1 MFVYKTEKE
10 ISELSEYQREKYF
23 DQKAQYEKDQA
34 KEIAD
39 KAAKDAVAEALKDVD
54 SKIEDAKK
62 SAKEEALQ
70 EAKDEL
76 KAKEEAID
84 AKFEAMEKAWN
95 SSNAITN
102 RAEKIQTMSD
112 YITAKFSTEEG
123 EQMLKDFAKGAKAAL
138 NTEIEIGKA
147 TFLKPT
153 SNGGYVAP
161 EMSGIYGQ
169 GHEDMHLRSI
179 LRVLPTTSDLIK
191 YLRLT
196 PTEGSELPEI
206 TAEGAVKK
214 ELDFTPE
221 IVQVAIKK
229 IAGYITVSDESLS
242 DLVGFRAF
250 LATELPLAYLDAE
263 DLYVLRHSTDGL
275 IANAEAWAPQ
285 GNVDATSNAWDILV
299 SAGTQIRKNKRK
311 ATAAVVSPDV
321 YQELLIN
328 KDNESAYTYPVVAD
342 ANGVLRVGT
351 MPVYES
357 AILEGGEFVVGDFVR
372 GAKLWQKEAI
382 NVRYSDQHADNFIYN
397 LTTIRVEGRVALEV
411 SLPDAF
417 VYGDIAFATT

>member
-1 MFVYKTEKE
+1 GV
-10 ISELSEYQREKYF
+10 
-23 DQKAQYEKDQA
+23 
-34 KEIAD
+34 
-39 KAAKDAVAEALKDVD
+39 
-54 SKIEDAKK
+54 
-62 SAKEEALQ
+62 
-70 EAKDEL
+70 
-76 KAKEEAID
+76 
-84 AKFEAMEKAWN
+84 
-95 SSNAITN
+95 
-102 RAEKIQTMSD
+102 
-112 YITAKFSTEEG
+112 
-123 EQMLKDFAKGAKAAL
+123 KAAL
-138 NTEIEIGKA
+138 NTEIEVGKA

-153 SNGGYVAP
+153 ANGGYVAP

-169 GHEDMHLRSI
+169 GHEDMHLRNV
-179 LRVLPTTSDLIK
+179 LRVLPTASDLIK

-214 ELDFTPE
+214 ELEFTPE

-250 LATELPLAYLDAE
+250 LATELPQAYLDAE
-263 DLYVLRHSTDGL
+263 DIYILRHSTDGL

-285 GNVDATSNAWDILV
+285 GNVTAASNSWDILV
-299 SAGTQIRKNKRK
+299 AAGTQVRKNKRK
-311 ATAAVVSPDV
+311 ATAAIVSPNV

-328 KDNESAYTYPVVAD
+328 KSDENAYTYPVVAD

-357 AILEGGEFVVGDFVR
+357 SVLEDGEFIVGDFVR
-372 GAKLWQKEAI
+372 GAKLWQKESV
-382 NVRYSDQHADNFIYN
+382 NVRYSDQHAENFIYN

-417 VYGDIAFATT
+417 VYGDVQYTTT

>member
-1 MFVYKTEKE
+1 MFVYKSEKE
-10 ISELSEYQREKYF
+10 IAELSEYQREKYF
-23 DQKAQYEKDQA
+23 DQKRDHEA
-34 KEIAD
+34 KEAKD
-39 KAAKDAVAEALKDVD
+39 AAEKAAKDAVELALKDVD
-54 SKIEDAKK
+54 SKIADAKK
-62 SAKEEALQ
+62 EAQDEAKAEVEAQLK
-70 EAKDEL
+70 AKDEEVN
-76 KAKEEAID
+76 AKL
-84 AKFEAMEKAWN
+84 EAMEKAWEK
-95 SSNAITN
+95 SNVLN
-102 RAEKIQTMSD
+102 RSEKIKTMSD
-112 YITAKFSTEEG
+112 YITAKFSTPEG
-123 EQMLKDFAKGAKAAL
+123 EQMLKDFANGAKSAL
-138 NTEIEIGKA
+138 NTEIEVGKA

-153 SNGGYVAP
+153 TNGGYVAP

-169 GHEDMHLRSI
+169 GHEDMHLRQI

-206 TAEGAVKK
+206 TAEGAIKK

-221 IVQVAIKK
+221 IVEVAVKK
-229 IAGYITVSDESLS
+229 IAGYITVSDESIS

-263 DLYVLRHSTDGL
+263 DLYILRHTTDGL
-275 IANAEAWAPQ
+275 IANAEAWTPQ
-285 GNVDATSNAWDILV
+285 GNVTATSNAWDILV

-328 KDNESAYTYPVVAD
+328 KDDEKAYTYPVVAD

-417 VYGDIAFATT
+417 VYGDMGFVTT